1 MINCGVTLKDSAR
14 ELKLPPKYL
23 VMPIDTLI
31 VYQGCEFELTK
42 IDFCLPDPDFENKKK
57 SWTRSQKSGLTFELV
72 LHNMTALELK
82 LAKLKTKNSDTARKF
97 PVNSIKSACEYVAL
111 VSRPALL
118 SPARPGLGK
127 ILN

>member
-42 IDFCLPDPDFENKKK
+42 IDLCLPDPDFEKKK
-57 SWTRSQKSGLTFELV
+57 
-72 LHNMTALELK
+72 K
-82 LAKLKTKNSDTARKF
+82 LNT
-97 PVNSIKSACEYVAL
+97 
-111 VSRPALL
+111 VS
-118 SPARPGLGK
+118 K
-127 ILN
+127 KWIDF